1 MIEAGSIKR
10 RSFMNVVTQCGI
22 ALLAGKAVRAGVP
35 KERSRRKGCSGVR
48 RLMRE
53 YGPEFGGTAA
63 LRED

>member
-22 ALLAGKAVRAGVP
+22 ALLAGQAARAGVP
-35 KERSRRKGCSGVR
+35 GKRSCREGCSGVR
-48 RLMRE
+48 RIMRE
-53 YGPEFGGTAA
+53 YGAEFGGTAA